1 MYNYTVLA
9 LLRYRYEAAHDQYRI
24 CNMEYTAWNKQH
36 NDQYWYWL
44 VNLACTWYRK
54 YWVKGKSDTSTPL
67 VWILQIVY

>member
-24 CNMEYTAWNKQH
+24 CNMEYAAWNKQH

-44 VNLACTWYRK
+44 V
-54 YWVKGKSDTSTPL
+54 GKSDTSTPL